1 LRNSRK
7 FEKLEYCVNEVSD
20 ETQDKQGVYFEHSG
34 DEAAT
39 QGGNQYIYF
48 RVKNV
53 HTLDEMYVK
62 GQQAFFDNVLSCD
75 KDYMKFVNNNSYEN
89 GLNTSLNITTP
100 TFMYVYPK
108 LTNRFGLCLDSNTI
122 GSHLVIKPKEEIII
136 PIVVEYFINNSEFAT
151 EKKDNIQKTL
161 AFDLLPSL
169 YKDPI
174 SYQFTIIAKYEN
186 TAQDKVIANQQQ
198 SYNSNDVSYN
208 PIYK

>member
-1 LRNSRK
+1 MRK
-7 FEKLEYCVNEVSD
+7 MFLHIAICRIYLKMVKL
-20 ETQDKQGVYFEHSG
+20 K
-34 DEAAT
+34 
-39 QGGNQYIYF
+39 
-48 RVKNV
+48 K
-53 HTLDEMYVK
+53 
-62 GQQAFFDNVLSCD
+62 

-89 GLNTSLNITTP
+89 GLNTSLNKTTP

-136 PIVVEYFINNSEFAT
+136 PIVVEYFINISTDIENESQR
-151 EKKDNIQKTL
+151 KDNIQKTL
-161 AFDLLPSL
+161 AFDILPSL

-186 TAQDKVIANQQQ
+186 TPQDKVIANQQQ